1 MSERKAITFQPNL
14 LWDIG
19 TAYDLFVSLKVIHEP
34 SHFGLRAA
42 WAAGMRS
49 RLPAEERETLEQL
62 HRLKFCITPLHWV
75 YNLPEPKDGAAV
87 LKAMSALA
95 PEERLPALG
104 KDPELPVE
112 VVAVLDEVAT
122 NEAWDDAQVEELIT
136 LFKEKEDGEDLQ
148 QETIELTLEWWSRP
162 AEFGDRLLTALRAY
176 QEVFFAEEENRI
188 RPALQLALEQAQ
200 ERASRIAVLDLLEE
214 LSQGVRLDEGF
225 QASELVL
232 APSFWG
238 APLIIFGKVAKNRD
252 IILFGARP
260 REASLVPGEMV
271 PDMLL
276 QPLKALS
283 DPTRLR
289 ILRYL
294 SEEPLTPS
302 QLSRRLRLRSSTVVH
317 HLDLLRLATLVQL
330 SIPGQGVEKRYSA
343 RQDAIAAIFTSL
355 EAFLGQGSVVEA
367 EPVPAEAETA
377 TD

>member
-1 MSERKAITFQPNL
+1 LTRQ
-14 LWDIG
+14 
-19 TAYDLFVSLKVIHEP
+19 LK
-34 SHFGLRAA
+34 LAA
-42 WAAGMRS
+42 
-49 RLPAEERETLEQL
+49 T
-62 HRLKFCITPLHWV
+62 
-75 YNLPEPKDGAAV
+75 
-87 LKAMSALA
+87 
-95 PEERLPALG
+95 
-104 KDPELPVE
+104 
-112 VVAVLDEVAT
+112 
-122 NEAWDDAQVEELIT
+122 
-136 LFKEKEDGEDLQ
+136 KEKEQGEGHSP
-148 QETIELTLEWWSRP
+148 ETFELLLEWWSRP